1 MTLSVTSS
9 PHIRSNVTTRRLM
22 GDVLIALLPALAAGV
37 WAFGV
42 RALAVCCLTM
52 AVCAATELLAS
63 LAMKKPAEANLSA
76 LVTGLLLAMT
86 LPATV
91 PYWVAAIGGVFAILA
106 AKLLCGGLGRNLLNP
121 ALTARALLMLF
132 FPRDLTRFTAPG
144 TALPFGSAVD
154 VVTSA
159 TPMHT
164 MQMPAIPEQ
173 SLLDMFLGRIPGCIG
188 EVSAIALL
196 LGGIYLIARHVISA
210 RTPLAYIGTVA
221 LLTLVF
227 HKGQPAGIW
236 MLYEVLGGG
245 LLLGAIFM
253 ATDYATSPTAPR
265 AQIAFGIGCGA
276 LTVLFRYF
284 GLFPEGVTYAILL
297 MNGLAWTFD
306 RFLPPYRYGSALKG
320 GCNR

>member
-196 LGGIYLIARHVISA
+196 LG
-210 RTPLAYIGTVA
+210 
-221 LLTLVF
+221 
-227 HKGQPAGIW
+227 
-236 MLYEVLGGG
+236 
-245 LLLGAIFM
+245 AIFM